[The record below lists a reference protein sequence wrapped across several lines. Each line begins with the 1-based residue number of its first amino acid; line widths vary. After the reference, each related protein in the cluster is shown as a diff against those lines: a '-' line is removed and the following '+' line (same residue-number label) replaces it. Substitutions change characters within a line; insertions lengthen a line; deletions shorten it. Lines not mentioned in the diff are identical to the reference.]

1 MVPAMTRLLALC
13 TAALLGCPER
23 GPAAAPVPP
32 VVAHVVADGGSG
44 VTAAKLDA
52 WLAYHKALSALAAP
66 DGGALDAKGKA
77 KAERELRSG
86 LGLSEGELDHLET
99 LIAAV
104 VAQRTIS
111 RLTGAEAV
119 REFERVT
126 LSLKPE
132 QRQKV
137 EQAFGDVRTRAA
149 QTASLDAERAT
160 FGDAA
165 VSLVL
170 AREAELTAVWDSL
183 LDGRG
188 ERR

>member
-1 MVPAMTRLLALC
+1 MSRLLVLS

-23 GPAAAPVPP
+23 APTSSSAPV
-32 VVAHVVADGGSG
+32 VVGQVAADGGG
-44 VTAAKLDA
+44 VTAARLDA
-52 WLAYHKALSALAAP
+52 WLAYHKALGALAAP
-66 DGGALDAKGKA
+66 DGGALDARAKA
-77 KAERELRSG
+77 KAEREIRRG
-86 LGLSEGELDHLET
+86 LGLTEGDLDQLET

-149 QTASLDAERAT
+149 QTASLDAERAR
-160 FGDAA
+160 FGEEA

-170 AREAELTAVWDSL
+170 AREAELTATWDSL

>member
-1 MVPAMTRLLALC
+1 MSRPLVSLAVLV
-13 TAALLGCPER
+13 LGCPER
-23 GPAAAPVPP
+23 APVSAPPPPTPVERVEAADAGPA
-32 VVAHVVADGGSG
+32 

-52 WLAYHKALSALAAP
+52 WLAYHKGLRALAGP
-66 DGGALDAKGKA
+66 DGGEPDTRVKA
-77 KAERELRSG
+77 KAERELRAG
-86 LGLSEGELDHLET
+86 LGLSEADVDHLEA

-104 VAQRTIS
+104 VAQRTIA

-137 EQAFGDVRTRAA
+137 EQAFGDVRSRAA
-149 QTASLDAERAT
+149 QAASLDAERAK
-160 FGDAA
+160 FGDDA

-170 AREAELTAVWDSL
+170 AREAEITATWDSL